1 MPLLAAWSLFRPG
14 SEPLRMGVFFNGG
27 EVGESTYESLANGGF
42 RTIDHFAI
50 GPTKIDGTVEGVAKN
65 GKIVQYSFKG
75 QTGTLPMSLEYSS
88 GRLTYL
94 KSGKKGELA
103 YTIAVPTVASLYPQL
118 TAAFLTKLRDM
129 KPGEERQ
136 PRVYL
141 VDAGVEVPI
150 RVKSQ
155 PEASVRVRER
165 DERVHRFALTFGAT
179 EIDYDLNATGD
190 VVAMDVPGQRLRF
203 IVPGWERLFD
213 DEATKHSELSQP
225 TFTTERLRRLRMR
238 TRDGVTLVADVVR
251 PVGEGRYPAILERTP
266 YGRETPL
273 ELASY
278 WAARG
283 YVYVAQ
289 DCRGRGDSDGAW
301 DPFVHEGRDGYDAVE
316 WVAKQPWCDGKVGM
330 IGGSYAGTL
339 QWQAAIERPEAL
351 RCIVPQVSAPDAMH
365 NLPYE
370 YGTFFLYG
378 SVWWSRIVAGKATD
392 LMDAARPLP
401 NPKGFA
407 HLPVGMVDRAVLG
420 RSTPVFQSWIRRPL
434 SGDWSGFDF
443 EPRIAQAK
451 VPALHISGW
460 WDGDGIGTK
469 LAWEAMRRAGRTDQW
484 LVDGPWTH
492 AFNTT
497 TRLGDEDYGPNAR
510 YDLDGLTLRFF
521 DTFLK
526 GRSVGMD
533 AVPRVQAFVTGA
545 NRWMPMDGWP
555 ASNSTL
561 ETLFLTPT
569 GLAPKPGEAG
579 AAVYTYDPAKD
590 TSVAAL
596 QKGEASS
603 RIDLPPKG
611 TYVVFRGEPLA
622 KPTALGGPFEVRL
635 FFKSGAVDT
644 DLFAFLLDIA
654 PDGTMRAIG
663 QPGKIRASYRES
675 LAHPKPL
682 RPGQV
687 ATALLHPWDSARE
700 LPTGHRI
707 GLLVSSSMFPIY
719 ARNLGTGE
727 SLVTGKR
734 MVKQRN
740 AILTG
745 ALTPSRITFRK
756 LW

>member
-1 MPLLAAWSLFRPG
+1 MD
-14 SEPLRMGVFFNGG
+14 VFFNGG
-27 EVGESTYESLANGGF
+27 KVGESTYERLANDAF
-42 RTIDHFAI
+42 RATERFAI
-50 GPTKIDGTVEGVAKN
+50 GPTEIDGTVEGVTRN
-65 GKIVQYSFKG
+65 GRLVRYSFKG
-75 QTGTLPMSLEYSS
+75 HTGSLETALDYAS
-88 GRLTYL
+88 GKLTYL
-94 KSGKKGELA
+94 KGGKKGELA

-118 TAAFLTKLRDM
+118 TGGFLADLRDM

-141 VDAGVEVPI
+141 VDAGVEAPV
-150 RVKSQ
+150 RVKAR
-155 PEASVRVRER
+155 PEATVRVGER
-165 DERVHRFALTFGAT
+165 DERVRRFALTFGAT
-179 EIDYDLNATGD
+179 EIDYDLSAAGE

-203 IVPGWERLFD
+203 LVPGWERLFE
-213 DEATKHSELSQP
+213 DEAAKHPDLSQP
-225 TFTTERLRRLRMR
+225 TFKTERLSGLRMR
-238 TRDGVTLVADVVR
+238 TRDGATLVADAVR

-266 YGRETPL
+266 YGRETSL
-273 ELASY
+273 ELAAY

-289 DCRGRGDSDGAW
+289 DCRGRGDSAGAW
-301 DPFVHEGRDGYDAVE
+301 DPFVHEGPDGYDAVE
-316 WVAKQPWCDGKVGM
+316 WVARQPWCDGKVGM
-330 IGGSYAGTL
+330 IGGSYAGTV
-339 QWQAAIERPEAL
+339 QWQAAIERPPAL

-378 SVWWSRIVAGKATD
+378 SVWWSRIVSGKSTD
-392 LMDAARPLP
+392 LTGAARPLP

-407 HLPVGMVDRAVLG
+407 HLPVGAVDRAVLG
-420 RSTPVFQSWIRRPL
+420 RSTPVFQRWVRRPVA
-434 SGDWSGFDF
+434 GDWAGFDF
-443 EPRIAQAK
+443 ESRIARSK

-497 TRLGDEDYGPNAR
+497 TRLGDEDYGSDAR

-521 DTFLK
+521 DTYLK

-545 NRWMPMDGWP
+545 NRWVAMDGWP
-555 ASNSTL
+555 ASTSTL
-561 ETLFLTPT
+561 ETLFLTHT
-569 GLAPKPGEAG
+569 GLTPKPGEAG

-596 QKGEASS
+596 RRGDAST
-603 RIDLPPKG
+603 RVELPRKG
-611 TYVVFRGEPLA
+611 TYVLFQGEPLA
-622 KPTALGGPFEVRL
+622 RPAALAGPFEVRL
-635 FFKSGAVDT
+635 FFKSSAVDT

-682 RPGQV
+682 KPGQI
-687 ATALLHPWDSARE
+687 ATALLRPWDSARE
-700 LPTGHRI
+700 LPTGHHI
-707 GLLVSSSMFPIY
+707 GLLVASSMFPIY

-727 SLVTGKR
+727 PLATGKR